1 MSQQLRAGIIGGG
14 WPGQQHAKGYAAAG
28 GFKVAAIADLI
39 PSRREKFL
47 SEYPGAKQFADANEL
62 LADEEIDVVSVC
74 LPNYLHAATTIA
86 ALKAGKHVMCEK
98 PPAMSV
104 KEARQIEKTAAK
116 ANKIVM
122 YSVQRR
128 FGGPEQAC
136 KQAIEKGYAGDVYH
150 ARGTW
155 MRTRGIPIG
164 TGWFID
170 KSRAGGGA
178 LIDIGVHLL
187 DLAWHLL
194 GQPRPISAYGVTHQR
209 FAHTLEENK
218 KIDVDDAAFAMIRFE
233 GGKSLELAASWA
245 INQAPQQ
252 QGTICRVYGEKA
264 AIEVYTPD
272 GAVLYRNFDAKGDAK
287 PHPLKPP
294 KLVSHAA
301 LMRHF
306 RDCILGKT
314 TPIIGAKEGVQLM
327 QMIEAIYKS
336 SESGKS
342 VEIKNN

>member
-1 MSQQLRAGIIGGG
+1 MIRVGIIGGG
-14 WPGQQHAKGYAAAG
+14 WPGQAHAKGYAAAG
-28 GFKVAAIADLI
+28 GFKIAAIADLI

-47 SEYPGAKQFADANEL
+47 SEHAGAKQFAEAGEL
-62 LADEEIDVVSVC
+62 LAEEDIDAVSVC
-74 LPNYLHAATTIA
+74 LPNHLHAPVTIA
-86 ALKAGKHVMCEK
+86 ALKAGKHVLCEK
-98 PPAMSV
+98 PPALSAA
-104 KEARQIEKTAAK
+104 EAKKIESAASK

-128 FGGPEQAC
+128 FGGAEQAAR
-136 KQAIEKGYAGDVYH
+136 QAIDKGYAGEVYH

-170 KSRAGGGA
+170 KSKAGGGA

-187 DLAWHLL
+187 DLSWHLL
-194 GQPRPISAYGVTHQR
+194 GQPKPTSAYGVTHRR
-209 FAHTLEENK
+209 FAHTLGEGK
-218 KIDVDDAAFAMIRFE
+218 TIDVDDAAFAMIRFE
-233 GGKSLELAASWA
+233 NGKSLELAASWA

-264 AIEVYTPD
+264 AIEVYTPQ
-272 GAVLYRNFDAKGDAK
+272 GAVLYRNFDPKGDAK

-294 KLVSHAA
+294 KVVSHMA

-306 RDCILGKT
+306 RECILGKAK
-314 TPIIGAKEGVQLM
+314 PIIGAREGVMLM
-327 QMIEAIYKS
+327 QMLDAIYAS
-336 SESGKS
+336 SEKGKS
-342 VEIKNN
+342 VEIK

>member
-1 MSQQLRAGIIGGG
+1 MIRIGIIGGG
-14 WPGQQHAKGYAAAG
+14 WPGQAHAKGYATAG

-47 SEYPGAKQFADANEL
+47 SEHPGAKQYADANDL
-62 LADEEIDVVSVC
+62 LADDDIDAVSVC
-74 LPNYLHAATTIA
+74 LPNNLHAPVTIA
-86 ALKAGKHVMCEK
+86 ALKAGKHVLCEK
-98 PPAMSV
+98 PPALNAT
-104 KEARQIEKTAAK
+104 EAKKIESAATK
-116 ANKIVM
+116 AGKIVM

-128 FGGPEQAC
+128 FGGAEQAA
-136 KQAIEKGYAGDVYH
+136 KQAIDKGYAGDVYH

-170 KSRAGGGA
+170 KSKAGGGA

-194 GQPRPISAYGVTHQR
+194 GQPKPTSAYGVTHRR
-209 FAHTLEENK
+209 FAHTLGDGK
-218 KIDVDDAAFAMIRFE
+218 TIDVDDAAFAMIRFE
-233 GGKSLELAASWA
+233 NGKSLELAASWA

-264 AIEVYTPD
+264 AIEVYTPQ
-272 GAVLYRNFDAKGDAK
+272 GAVLYRNFDPKGDAK
-287 PHPLKPP
+287 AHPLKPP
-294 KLVSHAA
+294 KVVSHVA

-306 RDCILGKT
+306 KDCIAGKSK
-314 TPIIGAKEGVQLM
+314 PIIGAREGVMLM
-327 QMIEAIYKS
+327 QMLDAIYKS

-342 VEIKNN
+342 VEIKS

>member
-1 MSQQLRAGIIGGG
+1 MIRIGIIGGG
-14 WPGQQHAKGYAAAG
+14 WPGQTHAKGYAAAG

-47 SEYPGAKQFADANEL
+47 SEHPGAKQYADANDL
-62 LADEEIDVVSVC
+62 LADEDIDAVSVC
-74 LPNYLHAATTIA
+74 LPNHLHAPVTIA
-86 ALKAGKHVMCEK
+86 ALKAGKHVLCEK
-98 PPAMSV
+98 PPALSAA
-104 KEARQIEKTAAK
+104 EAKKIESAATK
-116 ANKIVM
+116 AGKIVM
-122 YSVQRR
+122 YSTQRR
-128 FGGPEQAC
+128 FGGAEQAA
-136 KQAIEKGYAGDVYH
+136 KQAIDKGYAGDVYH

-170 KSRAGGGA
+170 KSKAGGGA

-194 GQPRPISAYGVTHQR
+194 GQPKPTSAYGVTHRR
-209 FAHTLEENK
+209 FAHTLGEGK
-218 KIDVDDAAFAMIRFE
+218 SIDVDDAAFAMIRFE
-233 GGKSLELAASWA
+233 NGKSLELAASWA

-264 AIEVYTPD
+264 AIEVYTPQ
-272 GAVLYRNFDAKGDAK
+272 GAVLYRNFDPKGDAK
-287 PHPLKPP
+287 AHPLKPP
-294 KLVSHAA
+294 KVVSHMA

-306 RDCILGKT
+306 RECILGKSK
-314 TPIIGAKEGVQLM
+314 PIIGAREGVMLM
-327 QMIEAIYKS
+327 QMLDAIYKS

-342 VEIKNN
+342 VEIKG

>member
-1 MSQQLRAGIIGGG
+1 MSDPVRVGIIGGG
-14 WPGQQHAKGYAAAG
+14 WPGQMHAKGYVAAG
-28 GFKVAAIADLI
+28 GFKVLAIADLI

-47 SEYPGAKQFADANEL
+47 SEHPGARQFADASEL
-62 LADEEIDVVSVC
+62 LDQDDIDAVSVC
-74 LPNYLHAATTIA
+74 LPNNLHAPITIA

-98 PPAMSV
+98 PPALGAA
-104 KEARQIEKTAAK
+104 EARKIESAANK
-116 ANKIVM
+116 AGKIVM

-128 FGGPEQAC
+128 FGGAEQAAR
-136 KQAIEKGYAGDVYH
+136 QAIDKGYAGEVYH

-170 KSRAGGGA
+170 KSKAGGGA

-194 GQPRPISAYGVTHQR
+194 GQPKPVSAYGVTHRR
-209 FAHTLEENK
+209 FAHTLGEGK
-218 KIDVDDAAFAMIRFE
+218 AIDVDDAAFAMIRFE

-252 QGTICRVYGEKA
+252 QGTICRVYGDKA
-264 AIEVYTPD
+264 AIEVYTPQ
-272 GAVLYRNFDAKGDAK
+272 GAVLYRNFDPKGDAK
-287 PHPLKPP
+287 AHPLKPP
-294 KLVSHAA
+294 KIVSHTA

-306 RDCILGKT
+306 KDCIHNKAK
-314 TPIIGAKEGVQLM
+314 PISGPREGVMLM
-327 QMIEAIYKS
+327 QMLDAICKS

-342 VEIKNN
+342 VEIK

>member
-1 MSQQLRAGIIGGG
+1 MIRAGIIGGG

-28 GFKVAAIADLI
+28 SGFKVAAIADLI

-47 SEYPGAKQFADANEL
+47 SEHPGATQYADAKEI
-62 LADEEIDVVSVC
+62 LADESLDVISVC
-74 LPNYLHAATTIA
+74 LPNYLHASTTIA

-98 PPAMSV
+98 PPAMNV
-104 KEARQIEKTAAK
+104 KEARQIAAAAEKAK
-116 ANKIVM
+116 KIVM

-128 FGGPEQAC
+128 FGGPEQAS
-136 KQAIEKGYAGDVYH
+136 KQAIDKGYAGDVYH
-150 ARGTW
+150 ARGSW
-155 MRTRGIPIG
+155 LRTRGIPMG

-187 DLAWHLL
+187 DLAWYLL
-194 GQPRPISAYGVTHQR
+194 GQPRPISAYGITHHR
-209 FAHTLEENK
+209 FAHTLEEGK

-233 GGKSLELAASWA
+233 NNKSLELAASWA

-264 AIEVYTPD
+264 AIEVYTPE

-287 PHPLKPP
+287 AHPLKPP
-294 KLVSHAA
+294 KVVSHAA

-314 TPIIGAKEGVQLM
+314 RPMIGPREGIELM
-327 QMIEAIYKS
+327 QMLEAIYKS
-336 SESGKS
+336 SETGKS
-342 VEIKNN
+342 VAIPA